1 MTRQLT
7 RFLAAFC
14 AAALIATVCSA
25 CGKSGDDTSAV
36 SDVSSDISAPA
47 PTNAE
52 GLTDSERAFSMYE
65 AAMEKYNAKTG
76 IDATLT
82 GTATVTAA
90 GNTTEWTID
99 ASWISQQKEKTE
111 ADFVD
116 HLTETLVKGNDVIE
130 RDVFYGGGAMY
141 VTQDGQRFR
150 QIVARNTA
158 IGETALFTLPVMT
171 KAAFASPLIVY
182 EKGNTVL
189 SLPMNGD
196 ILSDELQ
203 NEDGALAYLLG
214 GLNPDATYAFGNITA
229 SVSIDE
235 NGYLVGFGIYYTVTA
250 DDENATTATVSLSI
264 DYDRV
269 GDNITV
275 KLPPASKYKERIGS
289 GLSREAYAVMPEV
302 VDLLFGA
309 DGKRVE
315 NYDEA
320 YAAAC
325 DTYKKALVDEIVK
338 WFENQ

>member
-1 MTRQLT
+1 MTGKFA
-7 RFLAAFC
+7 RFLAALC
-14 AAALIATVCSA
+14 AAALLATVFSA
-25 CGKSGDDTSAV
+25 CNKQGGDTSAV
-36 SDVSSDISAPA
+36 SDISVDISAPA

-52 GLTDSERAFSMYE
+52 GLTDAERAFSLYE
-65 AAMEKYNAKTG
+65 TAMKNYDEATG
-76 IDATLT
+76 IDATLS

-90 GNTTEWTID
+90 GATTEWTLD
-99 ASWISQQKEKTE
+99 VAWTSQQTSKLE
-111 ADFVD
+111 AEFVD
-116 HLTETLVKGNDVIE
+116 HITETIIKNNDVTE
-130 RDVFYGGGAMY
+130 RDLYYGNGVMY
-141 VTQDGQRFR
+141 ASQDGQKFR

-158 IGETALFTLPVMT
+158 IGETALFTLPTMT

-250 DDENATTATVSLSI
+250 DDENATAATVSLSI
-264 DYDRV
+264 EYDRV

-325 DTYKKALVDEIVK
+325 EQYKKALVDEIVK
-338 WFENQ
+338 WFEKQ